1 MIIALDGP
9 AGSGKSTIAREVAKR
24 LGMHYLD
31 TGAMYRTVAL
41 LALEAGLV
49 PDRILEAAELA
60 AKSGLR
66 FVERP
71 DDLTRA
77 FIGNREVTDEIRGR
91 EVSQAVSPV
100 SADAAV
106 RALMTA
112 RQREEAS
119 RGDIVLEGRDIG
131 TVVFPNADVKVYLVA
146 SVEERARRRRA
157 QQLAQ
162 GVDQPV
168 DELVTDITAR
178 DAYDSGRALAPLRK
192 AEDAVEIDTTGMTI
206 PEVIHAVCAL
216 VETKRAAAI
225 VGGAPLNMPAPAATE
240 PSAPALSSAAATVGV
255 GKKWPLSRMVR
266 GPLDNW
272 LYRFAYSFIPSVWR
286 VMFRMKIKGAENI
299 PRTGAVLLVSNHR
312 SNLDPFFVGSA
323 FPRQIHFMA
332 KSELW
337 KVKALG
343 RLIDLL
349 GTFPVHRGEADRH
362 AVKRALD
369 TLASGAVVGMF
380 PEGHRQR
387 NGEMG
392 EIQAGVSLFAL
403 RDGVAT
409 VPMIVDGT
417 ERLIRKGLLRLTRV
431 TVTFGPPLV
440 LPGGDLPRSQRSQ
453 LVTERLNKAFRDLLP
468 SQTESR

>member
-1 MIIALDGP
+1 MIIAIDGP

-41 LALEAGLV
+41 VALEAGLL
-49 PDRILEAAELA
+49 PDRIPEAAGLA
-60 AKSGLR
+60 ARSGLR

-77 FIGNREVTDEIRGR
+77 FIGDREVTDEIRGR
-91 EVSQAVSPV
+91 QVSQAVSPV
-100 SADAAV
+100 SADAEV
-106 RALMTA
+106 RALMTG

-119 RGDIVLEGRDIG
+119 RGDVVLEGRDIG
-131 TVVFPNADVKVYLVA
+131 TVVFPNAEVKVYLVA

-157 QQLAQ
+157 QLLAQ

-168 DELVTDITAR
+168 DQIVSDIAAR

-192 AEDAVEIDTTGMTI
+192 ADDAVEIDTTGLTI
-206 PEVIHAVCAL
+206 PEVIQAVSAL
-216 VETKRAAAI
+216 VEGKRPAAAASAGQT
-225 VGGAPLNMPAPAATE
+225 VTPAK
-240 PSAPALSSAAATVGV
+240 S

-266 GPLDNW
+266 GPLDTW
-272 LYRFAYSFIPSVWR
+272 LYRFAYSFIPPVWR
-286 VMFRMKIKGAENI
+286 LMFRMKIKGAENI

-312 SNLDPFFVGSA
+312 SNLDPFFVGVA

-332 KSELW
+332 KAELW

-343 RLIDLL
+343 RLIDSL
-349 GTFPVHRGEADRH
+349 GTFPVNRGEADRN

-387 NGEMG
+387 SGQLG

-409 VPMIVDGT
+409 VPMIVNGT
-417 ERLIRKGLLRLTRV
+417 ERVVRKGLLRLTRV
-431 TVTFGPPLV
+431 TVTFGPPLE
-440 LPGGDLPRSQRSQ
+440 LPGNDLPRAQRSQ
-453 LVTERLNKAFRDLLP
+453 VVTEHLNKAFRDLFA
-468 SQTESR
+468 SSTGAR